1 MKKLYFEGMMQMEE
15 RSLRITG
22 ADKTFF
28 TKITNALTKI
38 LIPTKIGINGMLIS
52 IKRNNLLK
60 AFESYNAENE
70 NYNKDELEKKYD
82 TAYEA
87 YLDSLD
93 KYVMDSI
100 YKKVRNGTASEFEK
114 NAMSKYYEVT
124 SLKEKE
130 YMEYKYRKQK
140 YLIELD
146 YEGIKIGTKE
156 KLIERYNQ
164 FYISKMDSL
173 YKSILKNYSIKV
185 ADNTNIYDSTKEWI
199 YTKIFYT
206 LEEYIENILSLKIK
220 IDYDQ
225 NLKNIISEY
234 EKYESYMVGKLDTR
248 DNIEKNMV
256 LLGLSRKLFTHS
268 LPLIVAEQ
276 CYEKLLKDAR
286 SLVQDTKI
294 ATKREKAY
302 AMLIN
307 LIEDYNIKL
316 LSTKVYWESPKDREE
331 YKKFWNRYQEISKL
345 KETDFIEYIKQ
356 KEILFIKNDMKKLD
370 KGKTDY
376 TKLLKYFKRKLVDY
390 GAIREGINE
399 KDITLDVTQRVAS
412 ILKSKGYKVALT
424 RVDDKYVSLQE
435 RVEFSENEAPEIFVS
450 IHVNSAVAVEPKG
463 IETHYYHDYSKE
475 LAKTVHAHLIK
486 GIDTKDR
493 GLFKSKFYV
502 INHTTVPAILV
513 EMGFISNDEER
524 AALVTDSRKQKTA
537 KAIAEGIIEYI
548 KSQQSK

>member
-1 MKKLYFEGMMQMEE
+1 
-15 RSLRITG
+15 
-22 ADKTFF
+22 
-28 TKITNALTKI
+28 
-38 LIPTKIGINGMLIS
+38 
-52 IKRNNLLK
+52 
-60 AFESYNAENE
+60 
-70 NYNKDELEKKYD
+70 
-82 TAYEA
+82 
-87 YLDSLD
+87 
-93 KYVMDSI
+93 
-100 YKKVRNGTASEFEK
+100 
-114 NAMSKYYEVT
+114 MSKYYEVT

-294 ATKREKAY
+294 ATKEKKH
-302 AMLIN
+302 MLC
-307 LIEDYNIKL
+307 
-316 LSTKVYWESPKDREE
+316 
-331 YKKFWNRYQEISKL
+331 
-345 KETDFIEYIKQ
+345 
-356 KEILFIKNDMKKLD
+356 
-370 KGKTDY
+370 
-376 TKLLKYFKRKLVDY
+376 
-390 GAIREGINE
+390 
-399 KDITLDVTQRVAS
+399 
-412 ILKSKGYKVALT
+412 
-424 RVDDKYVSLQE
+424 
-435 RVEFSENEAPEIFVS
+435 
-450 IHVNSAVAVEPKG
+450 
-463 IETHYYHDYSKE
+463 
-475 LAKTVHAHLIK
+475 
-486 GIDTKDR
+486 
-493 GLFKSKFYV
+493 
-502 INHTTVPAILV
+502 
-513 EMGFISNDEER
+513 
-524 AALVTDSRKQKTA
+524 
-537 KAIAEGIIEYI
+537 
-548 KSQQSK
+548 